1 MKRYLLA
8 ASTVAMLAL
17 PASGALAQDG
27 AVETREDVE
36 GIVRDYLLNNPEILL
51 EMQTVLEQRQQE
63 QQAVAQSKIIE
74 EASDRLYESSYDGVI
89 GNPDA
94 SVTVVEFFDYN
105 CGFCKRALA
114 DMEAL
119 IAENDDVKFVLKE
132 FPILGPDSQ
141 QAHIVSMAFQ
151 KLMPEKYEEFHT
163 RLLRLDARADES
175 AAMTIAKDLG
185 ADDAAL
191 REAMKDPQ
199 IMASFSDTFEL
210 ANALQITGT
219 PSYVVGKEVV
229 FGALGKD
236 VLVEKIKQAA
246 Q

>member
-1 MKRYLLA
+1 MTRHLITFGTCALLA
-8 ASTVAMLAL
+8 LSTANTF
-17 PASGALAQDG
+17 AQDKKP
-27 AVETREDVE
+27 ETREDVE
-36 GIVRDYLLNNPEILL
+36 TIVREYLLENPEILL

-63 QQAVAQSKIIE
+63 QQAAAQSQIIE
-74 EASDRLYESSYDGVI
+74 EASSRLFESSYDGVI

-105 CGFCKRALA
+105 CGYCKRALA
-114 DMEAL
+114 DMEA
-119 IAENDDVKFVLKE
+119 IVAENDDVKFVLKE

-141 QAHIVSMAFQ
+141 RAHVVSMAFQ
-151 KLMPEKYEEFHT
+151 KLKPEAYEEFHS
-163 RLLRLDARADES
+163 RLLGLDARADEA

-185 ADDAAL
+185 GDEDEI
-191 REAMKDPQ
+191 REAMKDPK

-219 PSYVVGKEVV
+219 PSYVVGTEVV

-236 VLVEKIKQAA
+236 VLAEKIEQAA